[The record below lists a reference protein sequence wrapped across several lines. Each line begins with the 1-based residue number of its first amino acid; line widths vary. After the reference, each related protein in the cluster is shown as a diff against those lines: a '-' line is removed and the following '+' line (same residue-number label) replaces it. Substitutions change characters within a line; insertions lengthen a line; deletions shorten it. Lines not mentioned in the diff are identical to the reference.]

1 MYCNPKLLPA
11 AILLLV
17 PFLTPGTSVRAQN
30 SVNPGQT
37 RAAVTILD
45 SNKEQ
50 DGLAGSVRRVTIQTA
65 KLEVK
70 QGRVVEGPR
79 QVLEIT
85 TYGITGNRIDNISYP
100 VADSLVGKEEYKYDD
115 KGNIV
120 EMTLR
125 DNRGAIINREA
136 YDYEFDR
143 FGNWTKMVT
152 SLLVFEA
159 GAVKREPVEVTYRTL
174 TYYFDDSIAKIVDAS
189 LPLAKPVESPVATIK
204 SVEKEKDT
212 SELTNH
218 AVSGSSSLSTDNPP
232 PEIPNPETKN
242 TVSQRAVEADSEKE
256 TAGVQTN
263 AVAAITT
270 PANAGAPEAEK
281 ASAPAGNEPDG
292 AATGS
297 TEAKPIAPNAGAP
310 EAEKTSSP
318 AGNEPEGA
326 ATGSNTEPKPI
337 APVVGAANSPAPS
350 GSSAEIHENT
360 PPSDNF
366 VKQKN
371 ALEYYKTGLELFEAG
386 GPGAAVKAYLLSLA
400 LEPNSAAVNL
410 SLGHAYLKLQK
421 DNDAV
426 KAFKESIRLNPD
438 SPEAFYGLGLIYFR
452 KHRNKDALD
461 AFKRA
466 TILRPDMAKAHY
478 GLALAYQE
486 LGREDGLIEEYRIL
500 ERLDRSLAKQL
511 SQSFP
516 AANPPCNGGP
526 FCN

>member
-1 MYCNPKLLPA
+1 MWREEMYRNPKTMPA

-17 PFLTPGTSVRAQN
+17 LFLTLGTSVRAQN
-30 SVNPGQT
+30 SVSSGQT
-37 RAAVTILD
+37 RAALTILD

-50 DGLAGSVRRVTIQTA
+50 DGLAGPVRRVTIQTA

-70 QGRVVEGPR
+70 QGRVVEGPL

-115 KGNIV
+115 KGHII

-125 DNRGAIINREA
+125 DDRGSILNREA

-159 GAVKREPVEVTYRTL
+159 GEVKHEAVEVTYRKL

-189 LPLAKPVESPVATIK
+189 LPLAKPVPAPVFPIK
-204 SVEKEKDT
+204 SVEKDT
-212 SELTNH
+212 SKLTNH
-218 AVSGSSSLSTDNPP
+218 SVSGSLLLSGDNPP
-232 PEIPNPETKN
+232 EISKPETTN
-242 TVSQRAVEADSEKE
+242 TASPLAAEADSEKE
-256 TAGVQTN
+256 TAGMQTN
-263 AVAAITT
+263 AFAALTT

-281 ASAPAGNEPDG
+281 TSAPARNEPDG
-292 AATGS
+292 T
-297 TEAKPIAPNAGAP
+297 
-310 EAEKTSSP
+310 
-318 AGNEPEGA
+318 
-326 ATGSNTEPKPI
+326 ATGSNREAKPI

-350 GSSAEIHENT
+350 GSSAEIREDT
-360 PPSDNF
+360 PASDNI
-366 VKQKN
+366 KQKS
-371 ALEYYKTGLELFEAG
+371 ALEYHKTGLALFEAG
-386 GPGAAVKAYLLSLA
+386 GLKAAVKAYLISLALDPNSAEVHLSLA
-400 LEPNSAAVNL
+400 
-410 SLGHAYLKLQK
+410 HAYLKLQK

-438 SPEAFYGLGLIYFR
+438 EPEAHYGLGLVYFR
-452 KHRNKDALD
+452 LHRNKDASG

-466 TILRPDMAKAHY
+466 TILKPDMGKAHY

-486 LGREDGLIEEYRIL
+486 LGRQDALMEEYRIL

-511 SQSFP
+511 SQTFP
-516 AANPPCNGGP
+516 ASNPPCSAGP

>member
-1 MYCNPKLLPA
+1 MFCNPKTMPA
-11 AILLLV
+11 AILLMVPLLTLV
-17 PFLTPGTSVRAQN
+17 PSVCAQN

-50 DGLAGSVRRVTIQTA
+50 DGLVGSVRRVTIQTA

-70 QGRVVEGPR
+70 QGHVVEGPL

-115 KGNIV
+115 KGHII

-125 DNRGAIINREA
+125 DDRGSILNREA

-159 GAVKREPVEVTYRTL
+159 GEVKREAVEVTYRTL

-189 LPLAKPVESPVATIK
+189 LPMAKPVESPLSTNK
-204 SVEKEKDT
+204 SVEKEAT
-212 SELTNH
+212 ELTNH
-218 AVSGSSSLSTDNPP
+218 PESGALSTSRDNPP
-232 PEIPNPETKN
+232 PETSKPETKN
-242 TVSQRAVEADSEKE
+242 TASPTAAEPHSEPIAAELHSEKE
-256 TAGVQTN
+256 AAAQTN
-263 AVAAITT
+263 ASAALTT

-281 ASAPAGNEPDG
+281 TSGPARNELD
-292 AATGS
+292 
-297 TEAKPIAPNAGAP
+297 E
-310 EAEKTSSP
+310 
-318 AGNEPEGA
+318 A
-326 ATGSNTEPKPI
+326 ATGSNREANPI
-337 APVVGAANSPAPS
+337 ASVVSAANSPATS
-350 GSSAEIHENT
+350 GSSAEIRENT
-360 PPSDNF
+360 PLSD
-366 VKQKN
+366 KQKS
-371 ALEYYKTGLELFEAG
+371 ALEYHKTGLALFEAG
-386 GPGAAVKAYLLSLA
+386 GLQSAVNAYLISLS
-400 LEPNSAAVNL
+400 LEPNSAEVYL
-410 SLGHAYLKLQK
+410 SLAHAYLKLKK

-426 KAFKESIRLNPD
+426 KAFKESIRINPD
-438 SPEAFYGLGLIYFR
+438 VPEAYYGLGLVYFHM
-452 KHRNKDALD
+452 HRNKDAAD

-466 TILRPDMAKAHY
+466 ITLKPGMGKAHY

-486 LGREDGLIEEYRIL
+486 LGKQDGLLEEYKIL
-500 ERLDRSLAKQL
+500 QGLDRNLAKQL
-511 SQSFP
+511 SQSFQ
-516 AANPPCNGGP
+516 ASSPPCSAGP

>member
-1 MYCNPKLLPA
+1 MFCNPKTMPA

-17 PFLTPGTSVRAQN
+17 PFLTLVSSVCAQN

-50 DGLAGSVRRVTIQTA
+50 DGLVGSVRRVTIQTA

-70 QGRVVEGPR
+70 QGRLVEGPL

-115 KGNIV
+115 KGHII

-125 DNRGAIINREA
+125 DERGSILNREA

-159 GAVKREPVEVTYRTL
+159 GEVKREAVEVTYRTL

-189 LPLAKPVESPVATIK
+189 LPIAKPVESSLLTNK
-204 SVEKEKDT
+204 SVEKEPT
-212 SELTNH
+212 ELTNYPE
-218 AVSGSSSLSTDNPP
+218 SGALSTNRDNPP
-232 PEIPNPETKN
+232 PEISKPETKN
-242 TVSQRAVEADSEKE
+242 TASPIAAEPHSEPIAAEPHSEKE
-256 TAGVQTN
+256 AAGMQVN
-263 AVAAITT
+263 ASAALTT

-281 ASAPAGNEPDG
+281 TSVPARNELDE
-292 AATGS
+292 T
-297 TEAKPIAPNAGAP
+297 
-310 EAEKTSSP
+310 
-318 AGNEPEGA
+318 
-326 ATGSNTEPKPI
+326 TGSNRESNPI
-337 APVVGAANSPAPS
+337 ASVVSAANSPATS
-350 GSSAEIHENT
+350 GSSAEIRENN
-360 PPSDNF
+360 PPTD
-366 VKQKN
+366 KQKS
-371 ALEYYKTGLELFEAG
+371 ALEYHKTGLALFEAG
-386 GPGAAVKAYLLSLA
+386 GLQAAVNAYLMSLS
-400 LEPNSAAVNL
+400 LEPNSAEVYL
-410 SLGHAYLKLQK
+410 SLAHAYLKLKK

-426 KAFKESIRLNPD
+426 KAFKESIRIKPD
-438 SPEAFYGLGLIYFR
+438 VPEAYYGLGLVYFHM
-452 KHRNKDALD
+452 HRNKDAAD

-466 TILRPDMAKAHY
+466 INLNPGMGKAHY

-486 LGREDGLIEEYRIL
+486 LGKQDGLLEEYRIL
-500 ERLDRSLAKQL
+500 QGLDRNLAKQL
-511 SQSFP
+511 SQSFQ
-516 AANPPCNGGP
+516 ASSPPCSAGP

>member
-1 MYCNPKLLPA
+1 MYCNPKIMPA

-30 SVNPGQT
+30 SVSTGQT

-70 QGRVVEGPR
+70 QGRVVEGPL

-115 KGNIV
+115 KGNII

-125 DNRGAIINREA
+125 DNRGSIINREA
-136 YDYEFDR
+136 YDYELDR

-159 GAVKREPVEVTYRTL
+159 GEVKREAVEVTYRTL

-189 LPLAKPVESPVATIK
+189 LPLAKPVESPLSTIK

-212 SELTNH
+212 SELTDH
-218 AVSGSSSLSTDNPP
+218 AVSGSLSLSTDNPP
-232 PEIPNPETKN
+232 PEITKPETK
-242 TVSQRAVEADSEKE
+242 TTASPLPAVADSEKE
-256 TAGVQTN
+256 TAGMQTN
-263 AVAAITT
+263 AVAVLTT

-297 TEAKPIAPNAGAP
+297 
-310 EAEKTSSP
+310 
-318 AGNEPEGA
+318 
-326 ATGSNTEPKPI
+326 NTEVEPV

-350 GSSAEIHENT
+350 GSSAEISENT
-360 PPSDNF
+360 PPSDNI
-366 VKQKN
+366 KQKN

-400 LEPNSAAVNL
+400 LEPNSAAVHL

-426 KAFKESIRLNPD
+426 KSFKESIRLNPD
-438 SPEAFYGLGLIYFR
+438 APEAFYGLGLIYFR

-466 TILRPDMAKAHY
+466 TILKPGMGKAHY
-478 GLALAYQE
+478 GLALVYQE
-486 LGREDGLIEEYRIL
+486 LGKEDGLMEEYRIL
-500 ERLDRSLAKQL
+500 ERLDRNLAKQL
-511 SQSFP
+511 SQTFP
-516 AANPPCNGGP
+516 ASNPPCNGGP

>member
-1 MYCNPKLLPA
+1 MYCNPKLMPA

-17 PFLTPGTSVRAQN
+17 PFLTPGTPVRAQN
-30 SVNPGQT
+30 SVNAGQT

-50 DGLAGSVRRVTIQTA
+50 DGLTGSVRRVTIQTA

-70 QGRVVEGPR
+70 QGRVVEGPL
-79 QVLEIT
+79 QVLEVT

-115 KGNIV
+115 KGHII

-125 DNRGAIINREA
+125 DNRGSIINREA

-159 GAVKREPVEVTYRTL
+159 GQVKREAVEVTYRTL

-189 LPLAKPVESPVATIK
+189 LPLAKPVESPLSTIK
-204 SVEKEKDT
+204 SVDKGKVT

-218 AVSGSSSLSTDNPP
+218 AVSGSLPLSTDNPP
-232 PEIPNPETKN
+232 AEISKPETKN
-242 TVSQRAVEADSEKE
+242 TASPLPAEADSEKE
-256 TAGVQTN
+256 TAGMQTN
-263 AVAAITT
+263 AVAAPTT

-281 ASAPAGNEPDG
+281 ASAPAGNELD
-292 AATGS
+292 
-297 TEAKPIAPNAGAP
+297 
-310 EAEKTSSP
+310 
-318 AGNEPEGA
+318 GA
-326 ATGSNTEPKPI
+326 ATGSNTEAKPI

-350 GSSAEIHENT
+350 ESSAAIRENT
-360 PPSDNF
+360 PPGDNII
-366 VKQKN
+366 KQKN

-466 TILRPDMAKAHY
+466 TILRPDMSKAHY

-486 LGREDGLIEEYRIL
+486 LGREDGLMEEYRIL
-500 ERLDRSLAKQL
+500 ERLDRNLAKQL
-511 SQSFP
+511 SQTFP
-516 AANPPCNGGP
+516 ANPPCNGGP

>member
-1 MYCNPKLLPA
+1 MFCNPKTMPA

-17 PFLTPGTSVRAQN
+17 PFLTLVSSVCAQN

-50 DGLAGSVRRVTIQTA
+50 DGLVGSVRRVTIQTA

-70 QGRVVEGPR
+70 QGRLVEGPL

-115 KGNIV
+115 KGHII

-125 DNRGAIINREA
+125 DERGSILNREA

-159 GAVKREPVEVTYRTL
+159 GEVKREAVEVTYRTL

-189 LPLAKPVESPVATIK
+189 LPIAKPVESSLLTNK
-204 SVEKEKDT
+204 SVEKEPT
-212 SELTNH
+212 ELTNH
-218 AVSGSSSLSTDNPP
+218 PESGALSTNRDNPP
-232 PEIPNPETKN
+232 PEISKPETKN
-242 TVSQRAVEADSEKE
+242 TASPIAAEPHSEPIAAEPHSEKE
-256 TAGVQTN
+256 AAGMQVN
-263 AVAAITT
+263 ASAALTT

-281 ASAPAGNEPDG
+281 TSVPARNELD
-292 AATGS
+292 
-297 TEAKPIAPNAGAP
+297 E
-310 EAEKTSSP
+310 
-318 AGNEPEGA
+318 
-326 ATGSNTEPKPI
+326 ATGSNRESNPI
-337 APVVGAANSPAPS
+337 ASVVSAANSPATS
-350 GSSAEIHENT
+350 GSSAEIRENN
-360 PPSDNF
+360 PPTD
-366 VKQKN
+366 KQKS
-371 ALEYYKTGLELFEAG
+371 ALEYHKTGLALFEAG
-386 GPGAAVKAYLLSLA
+386 GLQAAVNAYLMSLS
-400 LEPNSAAVNL
+400 LEPNSAEVYL
-410 SLGHAYLKLQK
+410 SLAHAYLKLKK

-426 KAFKESIRLNPD
+426 KAFKESIRIKPD
-438 SPEAFYGLGLIYFR
+438 VPEAYYGLGLVYFHM
-452 KHRNKDALD
+452 HRNKDAAD

-466 TILRPDMAKAHY
+466 INLNPGMGKAHY

-486 LGREDGLIEEYRIL
+486 LGKQDGLLEEYRIL
-500 ERLDRSLAKQL
+500 QGLDRNLAKQL
-511 SQSFP
+511 SQSFQ
-516 AANPPCNGGP
+516 ASSPPCSAGP